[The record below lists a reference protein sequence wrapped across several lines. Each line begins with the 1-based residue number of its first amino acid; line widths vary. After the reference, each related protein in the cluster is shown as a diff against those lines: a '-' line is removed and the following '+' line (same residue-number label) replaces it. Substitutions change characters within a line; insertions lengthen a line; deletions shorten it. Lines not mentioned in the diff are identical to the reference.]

1 MRRDRQLMRS
11 NSRQLRYDEASLLSS
26 GVMTQRDFHMHR
38 MEKFLRSRL
47 AEEFQGSDV
56 SFRPSLTL
64 SRQCGTGTSKIERS
78 LVEYL
83 EEIDES
89 AVHGWAG
96 FDQSLI
102 GKIIEDHKLPNSM
115 EPYLADEAKFPIL
128 ETLEEALRLQPS
140 KWSLFHYSAS
150 TIRSLCRMGN
160 ALVVGRAGN
169 FVTADLPN
177 TFHVRLI
184 GSELRRIARVRERF
198 QISQPEAERLVRRTD
213 RSRSHFVRRYT
224 GSDVDDN
231 GAYHLILNTDNL
243 SSDVIVR
250 ILGDSLIEW
259 AHERDPSNH
268 QLRVLPE
275 PIV

>member
-1 MRRDRQLMRS
+1 
-11 NSRQLRYDEASLLSS
+11 
-26 GVMTQRDFHMHR
+26 

-56 SFRPSLTL
+56 PVRPSLTL

-83 EEIDES
+83 DEVDES

-102 GKIIEDHKLPNSM
+102 GKIIEDHKLPKEM
-115 EPYLADEAKFPIL
+115 EPYLMDEAKFPIL

-140 KWSLFHYSAS
+140 KWNLFHYSAS
-150 TIRSLCRMGN
+150 TIRTLCRMGN

-169 FVTADLPN
+169 FVTSDLAN

-198 QISQPEAERLVRRTD
+198 QMSQDEAEHLVQKTD
-213 RSRSHFVRRYT
+213 RSRSHFVKRYT
-224 GSDVDDN
+224 GSDIDDT
-231 GAYHLILNTDNL
+231 GSYHLVLNTDNL
-243 SSDVIVR
+243 SPDVIVR
-250 ILGDSLIEW
+250 IVGDSVIEW
-259 AHERDPSNH
+259 ANGSNGKEDLTDRLRLLPRPVPLERS
-268 QLRVLPE
+268 RR
-275 PIV
+275 